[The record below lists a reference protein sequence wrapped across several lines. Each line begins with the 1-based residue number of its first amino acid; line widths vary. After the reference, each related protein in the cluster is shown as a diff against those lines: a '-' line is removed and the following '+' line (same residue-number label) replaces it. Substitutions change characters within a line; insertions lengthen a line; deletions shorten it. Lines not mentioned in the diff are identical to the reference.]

1 MANVS
6 WKSPANAHYVAVPA
20 ADLVI
25 FATLVL
31 SRKGDKPSIAS
42 MHLPRLNR
50 EEFIAAYSASDEA
63 VQSARSFLVGNDL
76 KETAYNVA
84 TRSIVFT
91 GTVSQMEKA
100 FEVTMGIY
108 QGANT
113 DHQFHS
119 PNGEPKLPPGTIAVL
134 GLDTRPRA
142 HSYLRTPHA
151 PDPLN
156 PLGATSYTPIQVA
169 ALYHFPVADGTN
181 ESIGLIELGGGF
193 TQEGLDQYFQTLSI
207 PTPRV
212 IPIIVGNGQNNAAE
226 SAAGEVY
233 LDIEV
238 AGAIVPNATIPV
250 YFTDNTDNGFYQAIA
265 AAIHDTTYHPRFIS
279 ISWGGPENEWS
290 SQGMD
295 ALECIL
301 NDAAAMG
308 IVVTVAAGDNG
319 ASDGETNNGLHCDFP
334 ASSPSVI
341 ACGGTKIH
349 VNNESISM
357 ETVWNETDIG
367 SGAGGGGV
375 SDFFP
380 KPPWQQL
387 VNVPP
392 SPTGFIGRGVPDV
405 SGDADPLSGYLVM
418 VNGQSQVVGGTSAVA
433 PLWAALL
440 ARINQCLAAK
450 GIPQAALGDL
460 VETLYTFPETT
471 FRDIT
476 SGNNDGYNAAIGW
489 DPSTGLGSPRG
500 MALLEALVNRSSHI

>member
-1 MANVS
+1 MASVS
-6 WKSPANAHYVAVPA
+6 WKSPANAHYIAAPA
-20 ADLVI
+20 ADLGVS
-25 FATLVL
+25 ATLVL
-31 SRKGDKPSIAS
+31 SRKGDKPAAAS
-42 MHLPRLNR
+42 MHAPRCGR
-50 EEFIAAYSASDEA
+50 GEFIAAYSASDEA
-63 VQSARSFLVGNDL
+63 VQSARTFLAANGL

-84 TRSIVFT
+84 ARAITFT
-91 GTVSQMEKA
+91 GTVNQMEKA
-100 FEVTMGIY
+100 FDVTLGLY
-108 QGANT
+108 QTANSE
-113 DHQFHS
+113 HQFHS
-119 PNGEPKLPPGTIAVL
+119 PNGEPKLPPGAIAVL

-156 PLGATSYTPIQVA
+156 PFGATSYTPIQIA
-169 ALYHFPVADGTN
+169 SLYHFPVADGAGQ
-181 ESIGLIELGGGF
+181 SIGLIELGGGF
-193 TQEGLDQYFQTLSI
+193 TQEGLDQYFQTLSL

-212 IPIIVGNGQNNAAE
+212 VPIIVGNGQNNPNEA
-226 SAAGEVY
+226 AAGEVY

-238 AGAIVPNATIPV
+238 AGAIAPNATIPV

-265 AAIHDTTYHPRFIS
+265 AAIHDTTYNPRFIS

-290 SQGMD
+290 GQGMD

-301 NDAAAMG
+301 NDAAALG

-319 ASDGETNNGLHCDFP
+319 ATDGEPNNGLHCDFP

-349 VNNESISM
+349 VNDQTITMES
-357 ETVWNETDIG
+357 VWNETDIG

-375 SDFFP
+375 SDIFARP
-380 KPPWQQL
+380 VWQQAC
-387 VNVPP
+387 NVPP
-392 SPTGFIGRGVPDV
+392 APTGFIGRGVPDV

-418 VNGQSQVVGGTSAVA
+418 VNGQAQVVGGTSAVA

-450 GIPQAALGDL
+450 GIPEAALGDL

-476 SGNNDGYNAAIGW
+476 SGNNDGYNAAVGW

-500 MALLEALVNRSSHI
+500 MALLEALVNRGSKS